1 VTGSR
6 SGRFRLLP
14 CWLIESIRCN
24 VFKRLFDFS
33 FEPFR
38 CIFYKL
44 RDGRHNACG
53 LGHNGPVDC
62 VNILLTQRIGP
73 PMSETAFMPDGRDR
87 TDRINHDIPDISSMD
102 QLLRYAA
109 ASQLE
114 HVANQQ
120 KANYGRVVLTQGEI
134 AALAGFGK
142 GVQSAGV
149 NLSAALRNGLDPR
162 RLPNLDE
169 IIGALAADLDG
180 SGGLSSLA
188 LRLSGEGDA
197 ELKRSM
203 TARVPPSWTEKLLQD
218 PPGGDA
224 GVLIQAS
231 ALLSAFIW
239 ADESGAAGSVARI
252 RDRYSKELGPL
263 VKRLILISAE
273 PPTSRNYEAQVI
285 LGILASY
292 AFGQV
297 QEILD
302 YALHFPP
309 LGFRVWRAIT
319 KLVRLGSKGE
329 HAEALRSWVRLLV
342 MDAEKLRKS
351 SLYAGRGLDLELAI
365 SVPDTWS
372 PPGHDWAGDAL
383 LTRAREH
390 DATIRERGTAVMGL
404 WQRAIRRRGADQEQ
418 TERDLRELINEF
430 RDGSSRPDAAA
441 GLEWIAAT
449 LEHVMDGRE
458 PVCKKF
464 PEVDQHWF
472 RCVQDSADEI
482 TVDQVPEHLLKGTRN
497 LFRHMLLQ
505 NAGVYRRQAIETVV
519 TSGWNEP
526 VASALGL
533 LLKNETGESWLR
545 VRADFA
551 LGLMQKQSWSV
562 QKDLTAAC
570 RHAFGNL
577 QAAQDGPDGKPAL
590 THIREMQASLFAVGD
605 CFGVAGAADR
615 AQRIRANIEDV
626 LTYLAEMDP
635 GRGTTVREAARAA
648 AYALMMTAQ
657 PSQPGG
663 PPDLSKVLLEKLS
676 AHSDPVTAD
685 LSKWALGFRFA
696 DNGAIR
702 PLLDAPLGA

>member
-1 VTGSR
+1 
-6 SGRFRLLP
+6 
-14 CWLIESIRCN
+14 
-24 VFKRLFDFS
+24 
-33 FEPFR
+33 
-38 CIFYKL
+38 
-44 RDGRHNACG
+44 
-53 LGHNGPVDC
+53 
-62 VNILLTQRIGP
+62 
-73 PMSETAFMPDGRDR
+73 MPDSRDR
-87 TDRINHDIPDISSMD
+87 PDRINHDIPDISSMD

-120 KANYGRVVLTQGEI
+120 RANYGRVVLAQGQI
-134 AALAGFGK
+134 AQHAGFGSDAR
-142 GVQSAGV
+142 SAGV
-149 NLSAALRNGLDPR
+149 NLSAMLRNGLKPE

-169 IIGALAADLDG
+169 IIGALPPDLDG

-188 LRLSGEGDA
+188 LRLSGEGRA
-197 ELKRSM
+197 ELKDSM
-203 TARVPPSWTEKLLQD
+203 TAHVPPSWTRKLLQD

-231 ALLSAFIW
+231 ALLSAFIS
-239 ADESGAAGSVARI
+239 ADKLGAGSVERL
-252 RDRYSKELGPL
+252 RTRYSNELRLL

-273 PPTSRNYEAQVI
+273 PPTSRNYEAQVL

-292 AFGQV
+292 AFREV

-319 KLVRLGSKGE
+319 KLVRLGSEGE
-329 HAEALRSWVRLLV
+329 HADALRSWVRKLV
-342 MDAEKLRKS
+342 MDAEELRKS

-390 DATIRERGTAVMGL
+390 EATIRERGTAVMGL
-404 WQRAIRRRGADQEQ
+404 WQRAISRRRDDQEQ
-418 TERDLRELINEF
+418 TEQDLRELITEF

-449 LEHVMDGRE
+449 LEHVMDRRE

-472 RCVQDSADEI
+472 RRVQEAAAEI
-482 TVDQVPEHLLKGTRN
+482 RVPQGAEHLLEGTRN
-497 LFRHMLLQ
+497 LFRHMVLQ

-519 TSGWNEP
+519 TSGRNEP

-551 LGLMQKQSWSV
+551 LGLMQKQSWQV
-562 QKDLTAAC
+562 QEDLTAAC
-570 RHAFGNL
+570 LHAFGNL
-577 QAAQDGPDGKPAL
+577 RAAQDGKPSL

-605 CFGVAGAADR
+605 CFGVAGAQDR
-615 AQRIRANIEDV
+615 AQRIRADIDEA
-626 LTYLAEMDP
+626 LKYLVDMDP
-635 GRGTTVREAARAA
+635 AQGTIVREAARAA

-663 PPDLSKVLLEKLS
+663 PPDRSKVLLEKLS
-676 AHSDPVTAD
+676 AHPDPVTAD
-685 LSKWALGFRFA
+685 LSKWALRFRFA
-696 DNGAIR
+696 DGAIR
-702 PLLDAPLGA
+702 PMLDGPLEA